1 MLLLIIFVVLVF
13 FSLTHAPSRFI
24 IQKKNKIFV
33 TNFHYAFALQ
43 HTASVTDYIFAPTH
57 IHKYCPCA
65 SVSFTVCKQ
74 KHTNLLIHMNNT
86 ALTALIQIH
95 AHRVVGSITNLTK
108 QTKNLPKKEFFSVFL
123 ATEFNCDVDVL
134 CMECFGV
141 GEIQQHDTIEVK
153 VFDRIDCKIFAYYAF
168 VLCKNIQRKHTTTA
182 AMNCCFAFST
192 KILSGKLI
200 ITVYIFHWCVYGWIN
215 RRLIKSRYIYY

>member
-1 MLLLIIFVVLVF
+1 MHSLYSTQPVLQTTYSHPHTYINIVHVQVLV
-13 FSLTHAPSRFI
+13 SLFVNKN
-24 IQKKNKIFV
+24 IQICLS
-33 TNFHYAFALQ
+33 TWITQRLLHSY
-43 HTASVTDYIFAPTH
+43 
-57 IHKYCPCA
+57 KYMLI
-65 SVSFTVCKQ
+65 VSSDRSQISQNKQ
-74 KHTNLLIHMNNT
+74 KTY
-86 ALTALIQIH
+86 
-95 AHRVVGSITNLTK
+95 
-108 QTKNLPKKEFFSVFL
+108 PKKSFFFVFL

-182 AMNCCFAFST
+182 AINCCFAFST